1 MVNHFL
7 SYSSKF
13 CTVRPIWFCSNFTS
27 MWSKYLSNNYV
38 FPQCAELAGALRGR
52 RHFSP
57 CRRNG
62 LFPFYLGATLHI
74 QVTIIMVRCVFCH
87 LGDFLSNWVAWP
99 LCLSLNY
106 SLDLSCSF
114 LPCIFSVILQFAFKL
129 CGYGGS
135 IFPTHHTLMFPG
147 HHFTLSSILKVFTLL
162 IDDYSRKHIFIVFK
176 NIVPICN
183 NLRDIY
189 LTGWSFK
196 GL

>member
-1 MVNHFL
+1 MLYIFAAKLPTHIFFIKSTFINFYL
-7 SYSSKF
+7 LRFSA
-13 CTVRPIWFCSNFTS
+13 VR
-27 MWSKYLSNNYV
+27 
-38 FPQCAELAGALRGR
+38 GACGSASRKTT
-52 RHFSP
+52 FFP

-106 SLDLSCSF
+106 SLDLLCSF
-114 LPCIFSVILQFAFKL
+114 LTCIFSVILQFAFKL

-135 IFPTHHTLMFPG
+135 IFPTHHSLMFPG

-162 IDDYSRKHIFIVFK
+162 NEDYSRKHIFIVFK
-176 NIVPICN
+176 KYSP
-183 NLRDIY
+183 NL
-189 LTGWSFK
+189 
-196 GL
+196 